1 MIINVHVL
9 LTMILQSVHAFFG
22 FQVTTIETSLHES
35 QKEAAVSAAV
45 LNLTQEFS
53 AIRKR

>member
-1 MIINVHVL
+1 LIINVHVL

-22 FQVTTIETSLHES
+22 FQVTTLETSLHES